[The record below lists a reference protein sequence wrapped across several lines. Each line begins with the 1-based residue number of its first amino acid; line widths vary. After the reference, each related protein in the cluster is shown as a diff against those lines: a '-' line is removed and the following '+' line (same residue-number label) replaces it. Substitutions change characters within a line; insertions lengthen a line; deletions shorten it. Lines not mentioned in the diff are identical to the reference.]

1 MKLPRLAL
9 IALFAVAFA
18 APAAAPAFGQL
29 FDLQQNDPRFRQTW
43 LESEGDW
50 NGRWTPAN
58 PDQYPGDYIADWSK
72 GSEHASARLHIQ
84 ISGQV
89 VQVVRTQPNGQHCN
103 YRGTFNA
110 AGTVVIGAYTC
121 DWARR
126 AMPWRAT
133 IGGPI
138 PGSRTERPSFQNTQ
152 AYLAFAWN
160 EREGNWHG
168 RWTPHTPGVV
178 DGHYDAHFAMLTE
191 SANADLMI
199 TIEEGTGVV
208 RVRRTDPGGRTCN
221 YTGQIGADVLSISGH
236 YRCSDQPR
244 NTLPWSAY
252 VVRPNH

>member
-1 MKLPRLAL
+1 MNRFAC
-9 IALFAVAFA
+9 IALFALAFA
-18 APAAAPAFGQL
+18 APATAQQVL
-29 FDLQQNDPRFRQTW
+29 ELHQNDARFHQTW

-58 PDQYPGDYIADWSK
+58 PDQYPGDYIADWTK

-89 VQVVRTQPNGQHCN
+89 VQVTRTQPDGQHCN

-110 AGTVVIGAYTC
+110 AGTVVIGTYSC

-152 AYLAFAWN
+152 AYLAFPWN

-168 RWTPHTPGVV
+168 RWTPHTAGVA
-178 DGHYDAHFAMLTE
+178 DGHYDAHFAMMTE

-208 RVRRTDPGGRTCN
+208 HVRRTDPDGRICN

-236 YRCSDQPR
+236 YRCGTDR
-244 NTLPWSAY
+244 TLLTWSAY
-252 VVRPNH
+252 LVRPDR